1 MRVRPIF
8 AGGVMFLAACS
19 PSTPTGSTEQAA
31 VRDLLDRAQV
41 MTQEGRH
48 GPYHKADNAL
58 QTELWSRL
66 KSLPP
71 GPSSETLILEAAECV
86 YTRYDENY
94 AHGVLW
100 HWPYLSSRR
109 AIELCDRL
117 ASSADAEIRER
128 ALWIKAF
135 ALRCPPTEP
144 WGDAERDQETYAEQ
158 VKWKPDYEAAREIY
172 RKIAKEFPS
181 TARGK
186 AAARLAQRELSFM
199 LPKGPKE
206 RDPRNPDLI
215 PP

>member
-1 MRVRPIF
+1 MRAFVA
-8 AGGVMFLAACS
+8 AGVLACAACS
-19 PSTPTGSTEQAA
+19 PSAPAVPRDHDA
-31 VRDLLDRAQV
+31 VRDLLDRAQR

-48 GPYHKADNAL
+48 GPHHRADNAL
-58 QTELWSRL
+58 QSELWSRL
-66 KSLPP
+66 KALPP
-71 GPSSETLILEAAECV
+71 GPSSEPLLLEAAECV

-94 AHGVLW
+94 FNGVLW

-144 WGDAERDQETYAEQ
+144 WGDAERDLDTYREQ
-158 VKWKPDYEAAREIY
+158 AQWKPDYEASRDVY
-172 RKIAKEFPS
+172 RKIAREFP
-181 TARGK
+181 TTPRGQ
-186 AAARLAQRELSFM
+186 AAARLAQQPELSFM

-206 RDPRNPDLI
+206 PDPRNPDR
-215 PP
+215 